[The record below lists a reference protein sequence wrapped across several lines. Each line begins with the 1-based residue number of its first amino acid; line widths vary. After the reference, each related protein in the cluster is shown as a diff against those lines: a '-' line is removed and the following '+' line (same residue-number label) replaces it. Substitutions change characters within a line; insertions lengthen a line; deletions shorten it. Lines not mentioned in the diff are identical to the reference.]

1 LATHIGLQIG
11 ENAMVVITATALTLE
26 IIVPNLDGMG
36 GRTPIYLI
44 KFLERL
50 NEY

>member
-1 LATHIGLQIG
+1 
-11 ENAMVVITATALTLE
+11 MVVITATAFTLE
-26 IIVPNLDGMG
+26 FMVSIMGGMG

-44 KFLERL
+44 KFLERQ

>member
-1 LATHIGLQIG
+1 
-11 ENAMVVITATALTLE
+11 MVVITATAFTLE
-26 IIVPNLDGMG
+26 FIVSNMDGMG

-44 KFLERL
+44 KYLERQ